1 MKNLIPFAFLVLAL
15 NLQANDTL
23 YYTLSAQAGDP
34 EVRVRVQFNEAVN
47 GPIRFV
53 VPRSAPGTYEI
64 TDYSRF
70 VEYLDGTTDLG
81 ALVPAEKGIG
91 SYYDIRSEGSPIQT
105 ISYAMNI
112 DEMEDALEGWA
123 SSKRREGYM
132 GLLGYSVFGFV
143 EGMENQPI
151 HLTIEVSP
159 DWPVFST
166 LQPGL
171 DRPQGEAQY
180 NISHFAELADAQY
193 LLGDSVKII
202 QVAEAEIPLFAAVFS
217 ETEVNLEAI
226 GQMGQQSLALLD
238 DYFGFTPMPH
248 YTMVY
253 EYLNPRTP
261 QHTYNFSIEHLNSM
275 TATFD
280 LSVAPKEY
288 DPQSR
293 YLRSLIHHMG
303 HSWVPLRCYGGG
315 YRPFSWQVA
324 PLIETI
330 WLHEGFIWYVLYEVS
345 DNEGLIKMFRETVD
359 SAPDFIKR
367 LSLKELSYLA
377 STQYSSDFRIGRN
390 AFSRGALLA
399 YELDQLITEKTGGQ
413 KSFRDALLNLYR
425 WSQEHQQALP
435 YEEIVVIM
443 GEGLGVDLEE
453 VWERWKKG
461 Q

>member
-1 MKNLIPFAFLVLAL
+1 MKTLMIYAFVFLSW
-15 NLQANDTL
+15 NCYANDTL
-23 YYTLSAQAGDP
+23 YYTLSYQAGDP
-34 EVRVRVQFNEAVN
+34 EVKVNIRFKEAVK
-47 GPIRFV
+47 GPLRFV
-53 VPRSAPGTYEI
+53 IPRSAPGTYEI

-70 VEYLDGTTDLG
+70 VEYMDGTTNMG

-91 SYYDIRSEGSPIQT
+91 SYFDIRPDESPIQR

-112 DEMEDALEGWA
+112 DKMEDALEGWA
-123 SSKRREGYM
+123 SSKRRDAYL

-143 EGMENQPI
+143 EGMENNPI
-151 HLTIEVSP
+151 ALTIEVSNE
-159 DWPVFST
+159 WPIFST
-166 LQPGL
+166 LMPSL
-171 DRPQGEAQY
+171 NRPAGEAQFR
-180 NISHFAELADAQY
+180 ISNFAELADAQY
-193 LLGDSVKII
+193 LLGAQVKIL
-202 QVAEAEIPLFAAVFS
+202 QVEEAEIPLFAAVYS
-217 ETEVNLEAI
+217 ETDVNLKAI
-226 GQMGQQSLALLD
+226 GQMGKQSLELLHN
-238 DYFGFTPMPH
+238 YFGFTPMPH

-261 QHTYNFSIEHLNSM
+261 RHTYNFSIEHLNSM

-280 LSVAPKEY
+280 LSAAPREY

-315 YRPFSWQVA
+315 YRPFDWQVA

-345 DNEGLIKMFRETVD
+345 GNENLIRMFRETVNT
-359 SAPDFIKR
+359 APDFIKR

-399 YELDQLITEKTGGQ
+399 YELDQLITEKSGGK
-413 KSFRDALLNLYR
+413 KSFRDALLNLYH
-425 WSQEHQQALP
+425 WSEKNKRALP
-435 YEEIVVIM
+435 FEEIPVIM
-443 GEGLGVDLEE
+443 GRQLGVDIME
-453 VWERWKKG
+453 VWKKWKG
-461 Q
+461 A